1 MRIRML
7 LPVVIALTVGSVAT
21 AQQGQPGLH
30 FIENWDLD
38 ENGQVT
44 LAEAREKRGDLFYMF
59 DQDENG
65 KLDDA
70 EYAMFDE
77 TRQADMDEN
86 AGGHKKGQM
95 RGVNAGLMLEFND
108 TDGDG
113 LVSEEEF
120 VARSDDWFGNMDR
133 NGDGFVTTEDF
144 GRGRG

>member
-1 MRIRML
+1 MKIRMI
-7 LPVVIALTVGSVAT
+7 LPVVIALTTGGVAL

-30 FIENWDLD
+30 FVENWDLD

-44 LAEAREKRGDLFYMF
+44 LAEVQEKRGDLFYMF

-65 KLDDA
+65 KLNDV
-70 EYAMFDE
+70 EYALFDE

-86 AGGHKKGQM
+86 AGGHNNGQM
-95 RGVNAGLMLEFND
+95 RGVNTGLTLEFND

-120 VARSDDWFGNMDR
+120 VTKTADWFGNMDS
-133 NGDGFVTTEDF
+133 NGDGFITTDDF